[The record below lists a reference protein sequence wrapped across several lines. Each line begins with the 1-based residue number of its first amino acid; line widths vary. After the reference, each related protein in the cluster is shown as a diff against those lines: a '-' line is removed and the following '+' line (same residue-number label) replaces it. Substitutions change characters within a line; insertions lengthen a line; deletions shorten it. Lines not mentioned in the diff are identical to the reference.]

1 MNHIKRIAFFLFLFT
16 LTFGSM
22 PLGAMTLES
31 LLPSSLPE
39 GWGLIERPH
48 FYIGRT
54 LFEHVDGQAELYL
67 KYGFQKSVFAVYQH
81 QKRPENQ
88 IEIDICDMGNVLQA
102 FGIFS
107 RLRSEARLGGIGL
120 DSCGDDRS
128 LLFYKGRYFVML
140 YGTEP
145 TPYDMKEF
153 ALTVSARITDSSPPP
168 REIGFFPS
176 EGLRPGSIQYF
187 SEGLLGHQFLQKGF
201 QGTYIEEEK
210 TEIEAEAKV
219 EGNGKVKK
227 AKVEVKAEAEAEVG
241 NRTEDE
247 VKVEGKGKV
256 EIEDEAKSG
265 AEDQPKEFNLFL
277 AILRSTAD
285 ARNALGAYR
294 NYLTKKGKLQSMVPP
309 GPGPLTIKGED
320 PYKGNVLVVQKG
332 PYLVG
337 IAGFKGEPEA
347 RNRLEKLL
355 GNIK

>member
-1 MNHIKRIAFFLFLFT
+1 
-16 LTFGSM
+16 M

-31 LLPSSLPE
+31 LLPSSPPE
-39 GWGLIERPH
+39 GWGLIEKPH
-48 FYIGRT
+48 LYIRRT

-88 IEIDICDMGNVLQA
+88 IEIDICDMGSVLQA

-227 AKVEVKAEAEAEVG
+227 AKVEAEAEVG

-256 EIEDEAKSG
+256 ESENEAKSG

-309 GPGPLTIKGED
+309 EPGPHTLRGED

-347 RNRLEKLL
+347 RDRLEKLL